1 MFSLFYLSQFRIED
15 DNSFISTLIEIKK
28 GQ

>member
-1 MFSLFYLSQFRIED
+1 MFSLAYSSQFRIED
-15 DNSFISTLIEIKK
+15 DNFFISTLIEIKK